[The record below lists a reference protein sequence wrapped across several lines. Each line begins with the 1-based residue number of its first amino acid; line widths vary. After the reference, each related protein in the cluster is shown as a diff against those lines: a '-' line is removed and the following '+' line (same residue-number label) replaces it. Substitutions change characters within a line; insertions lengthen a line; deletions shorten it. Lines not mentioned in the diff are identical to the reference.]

1 MEGEVRTSGRGD
13 LHLKKGERVGAY
25 ASEAHEQSE
34 PTPIVQI
41 SDHKVDR
48 LIEPDRSDEL
58 IPS

>member
-1 MEGEVRTSGRGD
+1 VRTSGRGD